1 MTLVYTCQ
9 ILRATCQEMGA
20 LIETPL
26 PNPLRLGNTGGLR
39 EKDSRLL
46 ITVSVLLCVICVV

>member
-1 MTLVYTCQ
+1 
-9 ILRATCQEMGA
+9 MGA

-26 PNPLRLGNTGGLR
+26 PNPLRLGSTGGLR